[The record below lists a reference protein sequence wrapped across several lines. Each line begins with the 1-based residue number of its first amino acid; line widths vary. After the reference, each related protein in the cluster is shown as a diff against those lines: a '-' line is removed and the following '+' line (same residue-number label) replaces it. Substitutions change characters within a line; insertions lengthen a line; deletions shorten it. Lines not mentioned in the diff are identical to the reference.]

1 MPIVIAVKSIIDWVE
16 NGSIVKQERVLWIDH
31 DESKAVVFD
40 IRDSRAQPRWCNLE
54 DIYSAIQAGR
64 AVKHP
69 CDPFAKI
76 CTNDKHKDK
85 GKERWQIIKGIVTCE
100 PDVYFHNLKAAMVQ
114 DCINKFKIKKT
125 AVYAYIRLYWVYGK
139 TEAALSLDYAN
150 CGNPGKDKPDTVIK
164 RGRPVGAKTGKR
176 KSVSDSEAKVASGI
190 NITDEIRGVI
200 QATIDLFYYPNK
212 NIKPFKLFQKMNETF
227 FRVGTYWKDGVEVP
241 KLLPRDQRPTKEQFY
256 YWFKKLVDPV
266 KAKKQQ
272 EGDLAF
278 KIKYREHKGN
288 ATQLAIGPGYLY
300 AVDWTMADIYLV
312 NKVTRTKVMQRPIVY
327 ICVDVFSHF
336 ITSVTVTL
344 ERSSWMTG
352 AMVVENL
359 VEDRIEEYRRY
370 NVTELPE
377 DYPNNKLLPAG
388 FLADRGEFYCK
399 NSDAITKILGPQVL
413 NTSPYRADCKSI
425 VEQLFRRF
433 NLKVIH
439 LLPGMVPK
447 EPVRW
452 EPDHR
457 LNAKLDIDQFT
468 RLLFGAAKYYNLY
481 HEIENY
487 PFNQFMLATQCS
499 AIPIDL
505 WNWGIKHRG
514 GHFLDVDPM
523 VVKKA
528 LYPKATASISR
539 RGVEFRGKLKYNCQ
553 DEKVL
558 KKIESASIVGK
569 ETVNVM
575 FDPRTTKYLW
585 ILDDRNPFDN
595 PVLCTLDED
604 SAYSGISF
612 EDFETL
618 GEERDSASRARKDP
632 QEQALAELD
641 ATEDAV
647 VNEATKMTDTALASE
662 GLKRPSINGMKGNTA
677 TEIERIQRERVEHGI
692 KDSQVVTEREK
703 DEDNMPER
711 LEDRCLRLLKG
722 GKYSG

>member
-1 MPIVIAVKSIIDWVE
+1 MSIVIAVKSIIDWVE
-16 NGSIVKQERVLWIDH
+16 DGSIVKQERVLWIDH
-31 DESKAVVFD
+31 DESKAVVLD
-40 IRDSRAQPRWCNLE
+40 IRNSRAQPRWCNLE
-54 DIYSAIQAGR
+54 DIYSAIQDGR

-76 CTNDKHKDK
+76 CTSDKHKEK
-85 GKERWQIIKGIVTCE
+85 SKERWQIIEGIVTSE

-114 DCINKFKIKKT
+114 DCIKKFKIKKT

-139 TEAALSLDYAN
+139 TEAALSLEYAN
-150 CGNPGKDKPDTVIK
+150 CGNPGKDRPDPVKK

-176 KSVSDSEAKVASGI
+176 KSISNSESKEASGI
-190 NITDEIRGVI
+190 NITEEIRGII
-200 QATIDLFYYPNK
+200 QATIDLYYNPNK
-212 NIKPFKLFQKMNETF
+212 HIKPSELWQKMNETF
-227 FRVGTYWKDGVEVP
+227 FSKGTYWKDGVETQ
-241 KLLPRDQRPTKEQFY
+241 KLLPMDQRPTKKQFY

-266 KAKKQQ
+266 TAKKRQ
-272 EGDLAF
+272 EGNLAF
-278 KIKYREHKGN
+278 QIKYREHKGN

-312 NKVTRTKVMQRPIVY
+312 NKLTRTKVMQRPIVY

-336 ITSVTVTL
+336 ITSISVTL

-359 VEDRIEEYRRY
+359 VEDRLEEYRRY
-370 NVTELPE
+370 KITTLPE
-377 DYPNNKLLPAG
+377 SCPNNKLLPAR
-388 FLADRGEFYCK
+388 FLADRGDFYCK
-399 NSDAITKILGPQVL
+399 NSDAITKILGSQVL
-413 NTSPYRADCKSI
+413 NTSPYRADCKPI

-468 RLLFGAAKYYNLY
+468 RLLLKAAWYYNLY

-487 PFNQFMLATQCS
+487 PFDQFMLATQSS

-514 GHFLDVDPM
+514 GHFLEVDPM

-539 RGVEFRGKLKYNCQ
+539 RGIEFRGKLIYNCQ
-553 DEKVL
+553 DEKIL
-558 KKIESASIVGK
+558 KKIESASIVGR
-569 ETVNVM
+569 ETVDVM
-575 FDPRTTKYLW
+575 FDPRTIKYLW
-585 ILDDRNPFDN
+585 ILNDRNPTAE
-595 PVLCTLDED
+595 PVLCTLAED
-604 SAYSGISF
+604 SAYIDISF

-618 GEERDSASRARKDP
+618 GEERDSAARERKDR
-632 QEQALAELD
+632 QEQALAELN
-641 ATEDAV
+641 ATEAAV
-647 VNEATKMTDTALASE
+647 AEEATRMTDAALASQ
-662 GLKRPSINGMKGNTA
+662 GLKRPSIKNMKENTA
-677 TEIERIQRERVEHGI
+677 AEIERILSTPI
-692 KDSQVVTEREK
+692 
-703 DEDNMPER
+703 
-711 LEDRCLRLLKG
+711 
-722 GKYSG
+722 